1 MNYKL
6 LEKQDLE
13 LMLDFVDDENTK
25 YSIEKLKKF
34 IENKNDLGFIAKKN
48 NKIVG
53 FAFGYI
59 LQKPDGRKAFYL
71 DAIDVMI
78 EYQGKGYGTGLI
90 SFARDYA
97 KSIGC
102 YEIFLITNRSNISA
116 CKCYEKA
123 GGINDAD
130 DEVVYVYDFRKENK
144 GHYL

>member
-1 MNYKL
+1 MDYKL
-6 LEKQDLE
+6 LEEQDLG

-71 DAIDVMI
+71 DAIDIMPD
-78 EYQGKGYGTGLI
+78 YQGKGYGTGLI
-90 SFARDYA
+90 SFARN
-97 KSIGC
+97 
-102 YEIFLITNRSNISA
+102 YERPSQHPR
-116 CKCYEKA
+116 
-123 GGINDAD
+123 G
-130 DEVVYVYDFRKENK
+130 
-144 GHYL
+144 

>member
-1 MNYKL
+1 MEYKI
-6 LEKQDLE
+6 LENKELE

-25 YSIEKLKKF
+25 YSISKLEDF
-34 IENKNDLGFIAKKN
+34 IENKNNYGFIAKLN

-59 LQKPDGRKAFYL
+59 LLKPDWRKIFYL
-71 DAIDVMI
+71 DAIDIMP

-97 KSIGC
+97 KSIEC
-102 YEIFLITNRSNISA
+102 NKMYLITNKSNISA

-123 GGINDAD
+123 GGRNKAD
-130 DEVVYVYDFRKENK
+130 DEIVYVYNFKEN
-144 GHYL
+144 G

>member
-1 MNYKL
+1 MEYKI
-6 LEKQDLE
+6 LENKELE

-25 YSIEKLKKF
+25 YSISKLEDF
-34 IENKNDLGFIAKKN
+34 IENKNNYGFIAKLN

-59 LQKPDGRKAFYL
+59 LLKPDGRKIFYL
-71 DAIDVMI
+71 DAIDIMP

-97 KSIGC
+97 KSIEC
-102 YEIFLITNRSNISA
+102 NKMYLITNKSNISA

-123 GGINDAD
+123 GGRNKAD
-130 DEVVYVYDFRKENK
+130 DEIVYVYNFNWVAD
-144 GHYL
+144 